1 MRQSLALLVLVWP
14 AIVLAQSPGSNSTT
28 GASQPGATAGQVQPS
43 AAGPTTSTKPAARS
57 AGKQAK
63 GKGKAKAGAT
73 GSAQGTTGAGQAA
86 GTAQGT
92 GATGTNGASVPA
104 STTASHPTSRAFV
117 PVTQPR
123 EVREPAVE
131 RRHVLRMPQ
140 SVRRHRRRGRR
151 LLRRYHS
158 RSPFTLRRGP
168 YSLTLR
174 GQLQV
179 QGVLYVG
186 KEALYE
192 NGDPASNEGVL
203 IRRARIGVQ
212 GRLPYDF
219 RYDLTIEADSDLQR
233 GSEGA
238 GLAGQ
243 FLGAELLDAYLM
255 WARWRMLR
263 IGAGAN
269 KVPGAKGRMVTSRN
283 LQLMERPL
291 SVERMVVDRRPGLW
305 IEGDLRWFS
314 YILGFYNA
322 DKGLNFG
329 NEGGGYMSAVR
340 LEMTP
345 LGPMGS
351 ANPDDLRAY
360 RHLYRKV
367 RLGVGTSFQYAHGPA
382 TDRMTVSGDA
392 GLKWHGLSIMG
403 EVIFNWEKPRE
414 QPTTPS
420 ALPETTKG
428 LGVYGQAGYFIL
440 PGRLEAAVRFEYMDP
455 NLQIDSVWDVWALTG
470 AINFHWTRNIL
481 AQLAFIHKQEVHNA
495 QVDNDALLL
504 QMQAAF

>member
-28 GASQPGATAGQVQPS
+28 GAPLSGAAGQQTQPTQPGASPV
-43 AAGPTTSTKPAARS
+43 TKPAARK
-57 AGKQAK
+57 AGKQANDK
-63 GKGKAKAGAT
+63 TKAGTT
-73 GSAQGTTGAGQAA
+73 GSTQGTTGAGQTGGTTQGAAAA
-86 GTAQGT
+86 GTS
-92 GATGTNGASVPA
+92 GASAPA
-104 STTASHPTSRAFV
+104 LSAASHPTSRAHV
-117 PVTQPR
+117 PVRQPR
-123 EVREPAVE
+123 EVREPQE
-131 RRHVLRMPQ
+131 QRHPPVLRMP
-140 SVRRHRRRGRR
+140 RHPRR
-151 LLRRYHS
+151 LLRRRRF

-168 YSLTLR
+168 YSLTFR

-186 KEALYE
+186 KDALYE

-203 IRRARIGVQ
+203 IRRARIGVE

-233 GSEGA
+233 GSDGQ

-263 IGAGAN
+263 IGAGAT
-269 KVPGAKGRMVTSRN
+269 KVPGPKGRMVTARN

-291 SVERMVVDRRPGLW
+291 SVEQMIVDRRPGLW

-314 YILGFYNA
+314 YLLGFYNA

-345 LGPMGS
+345 LGPMGN

-367 RLGVGTSFQYAHGPA
+367 RIGVGTSFQYAHGPT
-382 TDRMTVSGDA
+382 TDRMTVSGDV
-392 GLKWHGLSIMG
+392 GLKWHGLSVMG
-403 EVIFNWEKPRE
+403 EVIYNWERPRE

-420 ALPETTKG
+420 PLPETTKG

-455 NLQIDSVWDVWALTG
+455 DLQIDSAWDVWALTG
-470 AINFHWTRNIL
+470 AINFHWTRHIL
-481 AQLAFIHKQEVHNA
+481 AQLAYIHKQEVHNA

-504 QMQAAF
+504 QLQAAF